1 MWQFQWMISL
11 IPESILISIYYGA
24 LVVGIVAYIG
34 SKLFKRFP
42 FKYIPIL
49 GRFPFLSELVGVL
62 LIAASCYLLGGYAT
76 EMAWRDRVKE
86 VEAKVEVAKKESAEA
101 NTKLEAKRKEKQ
113 KVRVEYYTRV
123 KERIVEKKVQI
134 DAKCELDPNVLQI
147 HNDAAQNPNKGK
159 VSVGDVKE

>member
-11 IPESILISIYYGA
+11 IPESILVSIYYA
-24 LVVGIVAYIG
+24 FLTIGITAYVG

-42 FKYIPIL
+42 FKYIPVL
-49 GRFPFLSELVGVL
+49 GQFPFLSELVGVL
-62 LIAASCYLLGGYAT
+62 LIALSCYLLGGYAT
-76 EMAWRDRVKE
+76 EVVWRDRVQE

-101 NTKLEAKRKEKQ
+101 NTKLAAKRKEKQ

-134 DAKCELDPNVLQI
+134 DAKCDLDPSVPQI
-147 HNDAAQNPNKGK
+147 HNEAAQNPNKGK
-159 VSVGDVKE
+159 VTVEDVKK